1 MKEKKKYKTIYADPP
16 WLEVGGGKIHRG
28 ADRHYPLMKTEDI
41 KWLDVGSIADKDC
54 HLYLWTTN
62 NFLEDALEV
71 MRHWGFRYIT
81 NIVWCKDRFG
91 LGYYFRGQHELL
103 LFGTKG
109 NLKPKHKLFN
119 NPALWS
125 GTPQLEGTKTPTT
138 VIHAKRTEHSSKP
151 QEFYDLIETVSHSP
165 YAELFAR
172 NKREGWD
179 TWGNTVENN
188 IELKT

>member
-1 MKEKKKYKTIYADPP
+1 MKKYKTILADPP

-41 KWLDVGSIADKDC
+41 KWLNVESVADKDC

-103 LFGTKG
+103 LFGVRG
-109 NLKPKHKLFN
+109 NLKPKHKDFSEPN
-119 NPALWS
+119 RWS
-125 GTPQLEGTKTPTT
+125 GTKQLPTTPTT
-138 VIHAKRTEHSSKP
+138 VIHAKRQGHSQKP
-151 QEFYDLIETVSHSP
+151 KEFYQLIETVSHEP
-165 YAELFAR
+165 YLELFCR
-172 NKREGWD
+172 EKRENWD
-179 TWGNTVENN
+179 SWGNQ
-188 IELKT
+188 IESDIKL